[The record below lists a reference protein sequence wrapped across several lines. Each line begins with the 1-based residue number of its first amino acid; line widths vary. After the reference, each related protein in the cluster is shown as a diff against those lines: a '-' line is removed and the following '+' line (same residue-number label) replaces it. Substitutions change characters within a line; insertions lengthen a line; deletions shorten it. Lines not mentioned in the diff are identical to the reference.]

1 MGEDM
6 SYANIKGTTF
16 DHSGII
22 YNIAMTTGC
31 TSYLELGLYKGSTIN
46 RINAI
51 VPCCVGVDIVPVHI
65 SGKFFLGTTDDFFKS
80 NTDTF
85 DIIFI
90 DADHQFEAVKRDFYN
105 SLSILNKYGLIF
117 IHDTDPISIEYTAN
131 GYCGDS
137 YKILQIL
144 NDNNDLNS
152 ITIPVLEAGLTIVN
166 RKSDRRIYNY
176 VGGNN
181 V

>member
-1 MGEDM
+1 M
-6 SYANIKGTTF
+6 SYANIKDMSF

-31 TSYLELGLYKGSTIN
+31 TSYLELGLYKGNTIN
-46 RINAI
+46 RIST
-51 VPCCVGVDIVPVHI
+51 VVEYCVGVDIVPVDI
-65 SGKFFLGTTDDFFKS
+65 AGKFFLGTTDDFFKS

-90 DADHQFEAVKRDFYN
+90 DADHRFESVKKDFN
-105 SLSILNKYGLIF
+105 NALNILNKYGLIL
-117 IHDTDPISIEYTAN
+117 IHDTDPISLEYISD

-137 YKILQIL
+137 YKILQVIA
-144 NDNNDLNS
+144 NNKDLNS
-152 ITIPVLEAGLTIVN
+152 ITMPVLEAGLTIVN
-166 RKSDRRIYNY
+166 RKFDRRIYKY
-176 VGGNN
+176 MGGIN

>member
-1 MGEDM
+1 M
-6 SYANIKGTTF
+6 SYANIKNMPF

-31 TSYLELGLYKGSTIN
+31 TSYLELGLYEGNTIN
-46 RINAI
+46 R
-51 VPCCVGVDIVPVHI
+51 VSTVVSHCVGVDIVPVDI
-65 SGKFFLGTTDDFFKS
+65 AGKFFLGTTDDFFKL

-90 DADHQFEAVKRDFYN
+90 DADHSFESVKKDFNN
-105 SLSILNKYGLIF
+105 SLNILNKYGLIF
-117 IHDTDPISIEYTAN
+117 IHDTDPISVEYTN
-131 GYCGDS
+131 SGYCGDS
-137 YKILQIL
+137 FKILQIV
-144 NDNNDLNS
+144 NDNGDLNS
-152 ITIPVLEAGLTIVN
+152 ITLPVLEAGLTIVN

-176 VGGNN
+176 MGGNN